1 MTDGVTLNVL
11 IPIIILLFL
20 GVITAIVARF
30 LKISPIVGYIALGLL
45 LKASGVNLSVGLS
58 TISVLAELGVVF
70 LLFDI
75 GLNFEFTHFREH
87 AATTFGFG
95 IAQVAFGAL
104 GLGAAAIAFG
114 LPVGPALLI
123 GAVLA
128 LSSTAVVERVIA
140 ERHQL
145 TCPVGQTAVAILV
158 FQDIAAILLLIV
170 ANALEGGGQMGV
182 AAVMALLKA
191 AAAVVVTILISRAL
205 VGPLL
210 RLVARTRNDEVF
222 TATALLIALAAGWA
236 TGRVGL
242 SLTLGAF
249 LAGLALAETPYRP
262 VIASE
267 IKPFRGLLLGFF
279 FVSIGLSLDVK
290 AIEDHWFAVL
300 AVTALFTVIKILTNF
315 AASRVFKW
323 SIPGSTQLGFLL
335 GQGSEFAFVILILPP
350 VRDAVGTVNASILVP
365 VVALS
370 LALTPTVAQMGR
382 TLAGQM
388 RRLLQQR
395 QSGEM
400 LRQSGAPEVII
411 VGMGT
416 IGRTVA
422 DALTR
427 FKLDYIALERD
438 ESRLKV
444 AVADGYNVFYGDGF
458 DIRMWESIGL
468 REKTLSVLTR
478 PDIAVLT
485 QTAPIIRERY
495 PNLRRFAIATT
506 ESEAALF
513 RAIGLAVIVDQGAIR
528 GVDAAAEVLTQL
540 GINAQEVS
548 EWVSEH
554 TLRLNPPVEIDIPY
568 SGLAG

>member
-1 MTDGVTLNVL
+1 MTEAVTLNVL

-20 GVITAIVARF
+20 GVITAIIARA

-45 LKASGVNLSVGLS
+45 LKASGANLSVGLS
-58 TISVLAELGVVF
+58 TISVMANLGVVF

-75 GLNFEFTHFREH
+75 GLNFEFAHFREH
-87 AATTFGFG
+87 ATTTFGFG
-95 IAQVAFGAL
+95 IAQVAFGAV
-104 GLGAAAIAFG
+104 GLGAAAMLFG
-114 LPVGPALLI
+114 LAIGPALLI

-158 FQDIAAILLLIV
+158 FQDVAAILLLIV
-170 ANALEGGGQMGV
+170 ANALEGGGQVGV
-182 AAVMALLKA
+182 AALTALLKA
-191 AAAVVVTILISRAL
+191 GAAVGVTILVSRLL

-236 TGRVGL
+236 TGSVGL

-290 AIEDHWFAVL
+290 AIADHWLAVL
-300 AVTALFTVIKILTNF
+300 AVTVLFTVIKILTNF

-350 VRDAVGTVNASILVP
+350 VRDAVGPVNASILIP

-370 LALTPTVAQMGR
+370 LAVTPTVAQMGR

-395 QSGEM
+395 QSG
-400 LRQSGAPEVII
+400 RCCA
-411 VGMGT
+411 
-416 IGRTVA
+416 
-422 DALTR
+422 
-427 FKLDYIALERD
+427 
-438 ESRLKV
+438 SRL
-444 AVADGYNVFYGDGF
+444 
-458 DIRMWESIGL
+458 
-468 REKTLSVLTR
+468 R
-478 PDIAVLT
+478 PRSSSLGWGQSD
-485 QTAPIIRERY
+485 ERL
-495 PNLRRFAIATT
+495 PT
-506 ESEAALF
+506 
-513 RAIGLAVIVDQGAIR
+513 
-528 GVDAAAEVLTQL
+528 
-540 GINAQEVS
+540 
-548 EWVSEH
+548 H
-554 TLRLNPPVEIDIPY
+554 
-568 SGLAG
+568 